1 MTNRKKIMM
10 FWLKDFIG
18 TAQANEEFEIKLT
31 TLVRIL
37 RGEARLQKEDH
48 DVWLEDFIMT
58 AQANGE
64 FDIKLTTL
72 ASFLE
77 EKQDLGSMVYL
88 MSPRL
93 IGMPSK

>member
-1 MTNRKKIMM
+1 
-10 FWLKDFIG
+10 
-18 TAQANEEFEIKLT
+18 
-31 TLVRIL
+31 
-37 RGEARLQKEDH
+37 
-48 DVWLEDFIMT
+48 MT

-72 ASFLE
+72 AGFLE